1 MKDPIVIEATAPV
14 IIELENAIKD
24 HIDNIAKLKD
34 ELKKKREMLQSA
46 LLNDETYR
54 LHNEEAKKAA
64 KIKANTK
71 FQILL
76 IQGNKKL
83 AEDVKE
89 LSSQVK
95 EADGALSDYL
105 REYNRMTGSD
115 EIEAHDGKRW
125 TIVKKYKI
133 TSAQQRMF

>member
-83 AEDVKE
+83 AKMSKNFPARLKKLMVHC
-89 LSSQVK
+89 LIICV
-95 EADGALSDYL
+95 
-105 REYNRMTGSD
+105 NI
-115 EIEAHDGKRW
+115 IE
-125 TIVKKYKI
+125 
-133 TSAQQRMF
+133 